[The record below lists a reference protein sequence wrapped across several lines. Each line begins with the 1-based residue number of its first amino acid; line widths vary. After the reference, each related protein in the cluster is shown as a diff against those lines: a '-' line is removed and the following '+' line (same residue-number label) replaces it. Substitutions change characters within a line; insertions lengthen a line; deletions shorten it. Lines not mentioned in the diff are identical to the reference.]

1 MLRVNQNTQ
10 VYLACGA
17 TDMRKSINGLSL
29 LVSEVLQQ
37 DVFSA
42 SLFVFCNCSR
52 DKLKILHRD
61 NNGFWLYYKR
71 LEKGRFKWPELRG
84 QTSVSLTQ
92 RELNWLPDGLNI
104 EKVQAHPRLNYTH
117 IGWQNYGWSIEQ
129 AQKKPN
135 KNKVMHWFNGE
146 TLYLL

>member
-117 IGWQNYGWSIEQ
+117 IS
-129 AQKKPN
+129 
-135 KNKVMHWFNGE
+135 
-146 TLYLL
+146 